1 METRAPYVAVGVA
14 VIVLLGA
21 LVVAVLWIAR
31 VQLNQEFT
39 YYDIYFTGSV
49 TGLAQGSTVRYN
61 GIPVGRV
68 AEMRLDPQ
76 DPTRVRVTVE
86 LQGST
91 VVKSDAVAALEL
103 QGLTG
108 GSFVNLTGG
117 SRESP
122 PLERLPG
129 NRYPVIESRQSGL
142 QQVVSSAPEALAR
155 LIALTDQL
163 SAMLNDQNRQAFAET
178 LDNLRKVTNGVASHS
193 AEIDSALADGAAALH
208 DLRSTVD
215 MANTILVQLQ
225 RLSAP
230 SGEGQAT
237 LKTVRDAAHDFDSLA
252 KQLDALVAENQ
263 PQVKDFTRRG
273 FDQLEQLVAQSQQLV
288 AQLARIADG
297 IERDPAR
304 FLYGDRREGYQPK

>member
-1 METRAPYVAVGVA
+1 METRAPYVAVGAA
-14 VIVLLGA
+14 VIVLLVA

-76 DPTRVRVTVE
+76 DSTRVRVTVE

-103 QGLTG
+103 QVLTG

-178 LDNLRKVTNGVASHS
+178 LDNLRKVTGGVASHS
-193 AEIDSALADGAAALH
+193 AEIDGALADGAAALH

-215 MANTILVQLQ
+215 MANTI
-225 RLSAP
+225 
-230 SGEGQAT
+230 
-237 LKTVRDAAHDFDSLA
+237 
-252 KQLDALVAENQ
+252 
-263 PQVKDFTRRG
+263 
-273 FDQLEQLVAQSQQLV
+273 
-288 AQLARIADG
+288 
-297 IERDPAR
+297 
-304 FLYGDRREGYQPK
+304 